1 MKFPFL
7 RLLVLAAAAWAGPSA
22 CPAATNGLAQEA
34 YVWQRAWNP
43 PVLDA
48 VSEHAAAFQGLV
60 VLCAEVTW
68 QRAQPQVV
76 RVSPDYAAL
85 KAAGTPAGQALR
97 IGPFAGPFATNDPP
111 AVLLSGLAAA
121 LVAEARAHGLAVREL
136 QLDFDCA
143 SARLEGYHTWVTA
156 IRQRIAPVPWTITAL
171 PDWLKQPAFGPLV
184 AATDGYV
191 LQAHSLAAP
200 AGVDAPFTLC
210 DPAAALRAVE
220 RAGEFNVPFRVALPT
235 YGYLL
240 AFDRAGKFA
249 GLSAEGP
256 NRDWPVDAQLREV
269 RSDPLAM
276 AQLVRT
282 WTTNHPATM
291 RGVIWYR
298 LPVAGDALNLH
309 WPTVA
314 AMMAGRSPREQA
326 QAKGRRTE
334 PGLVE
339 ISLVNDGELD
349 LTSPVTVAIRWA
361 DARLTAGDGIGGFE
375 LAEDG
380 PAAVRLQLSRPGH
393 RLAAGEKQII
403 GWLRLSEDREVHCEI
418 LKN

>member
-1 MKFPFL
+1 MTL
-7 RLLVLAAAAWAGPSA
+7 NRLCGLVFSMAAWLTPSA
-22 CPAATNGLAQEA
+22 CPAATNGLAQEV

-43 PVLDA
+43 PVRDA
-48 VSEHAAAFQGLV
+48 VAQHAAAFQGLV
-60 VLCAEVTW
+60 VLGAEVTW
-68 QRAQPQVV
+68 QHGQPQVV
-76 RVSPDYAAL
+76 RVTPDYAAL
-85 KAAGTPAGQALR
+85 KAAGMPAGLALR

-111 AVLLSGLAAA
+111 AVFLGGLAAA
-121 LVAEARAHGLAVREL
+121 LVAETRANGLAVREL

-143 SARLEGYHTWVTA
+143 SARLEGYRTWVTA
-156 IRQRIAPVPWTITAL
+156 IRQRIAPVPLTITAL

-184 AATDGYV
+184 AATEGYV
-191 LQAHSLAAP
+191 LQVHSLAAP
-200 AGVDAPFTLC
+200 ASADAPFTLC

-240 AFDRAGKFA
+240 AFDHAGKFV

-256 NRDWPVDAQLREV
+256 IRSWPTDAQLREV
-269 RSDPLAM
+269 RTDPLAM

-282 WTTNHPATM
+282 WTTNHPAAM

-314 AMMAGRSPREQA
+314 AMMAGRSPREQE
-326 QAKGRRTE
+326 QAEARRTE

-349 LTSPVTVAIRWA
+349 LTPPVRVAIRWA
-361 DARLTAGDGIGGFE
+361 DARLTAGDGVGGFE
-375 LAEDG
+375 LADDG
-380 PAAVRLQLSRPGH
+380 PNTARLQLSRPGY

-418 LKN
+418 FKY